1 MKNNNDKEIIP
12 IYSYTNAGIFKEKVL
27 SDNKNKSGIYK
38 WVNNINDKCYVGS
51 SIYLYKRLSKY
62 YSINFLTE
70 EVSTGSS
77 TIYKALLKYGHSNF
91 RLDIIEYCDKEFLI
105 KREQYYIDLLKPEY
119 NILKVAGSRLGSK
132 QSLTTKILI
141 ANSLKNRYKKLE
153 FSRVKLLDIETNIIK
168 YFANNLEAAKY
179 LRVSER
185 TLGRYKSN
193 TKILKKKYLITN
205 NTEVYY
211 K

>member
-38 WVNNINDKCYVGS
+38 WVNNVNDKCYVGS

-70 EVSTGSS
+70 EVSRGSS

-91 RLDIIEYCDKEFLI
+91 RLDIIEYCNKEFLI

-141 ANSLKNRYKKLE
+141 ANSLKNRNKKLE

-193 TKILKKKYLITN
+193 TKMLKKKYLITN